1 MEINSF
7 EDILRYCAE
16 MKAKIPDVMIEYEV
30 RKTGKSKSDVISG
43 VKKILDVMINSINYG
58 LNTEIK
64 SPSGMIDSFARKVW
78 RSSTEVLS
86 SAFKKAIARAMAVSG
101 VNACMG
107 RIAAAPTAG
116 SSGIMPAVITTMMDE
131 YGIDENKAIE
141 GLLVASAIGLLIV
154 KNASVA
160 GSEAGCMGETGSAAA
175 MGAGAITYLLG
186 GDNEKIGNAA
196 SIAIQGAMG
205 LVCDPIAGLV
215 EVPCIFRNAIGV
227 ANAFTSAQIALSGVT
242 SVVPLDEAI
251 LAMNEVAQ
259 LMSPRLKETA
269 QGGIANTKTAR
280 EIQRRFLYGT
290 DTEKPSK

>member
-7 EDILRYCAE
+7 EDILRYCNELNAT
-16 MKAKIPDVMIEYEV
+16 IPEVMIEYEV
-30 RKTGKSKSDVISG
+30 RKTGKTRQQVIDG
-43 VKKILDVMINSINYG
+43 VRKILNVMIESVNNG
-58 LNTEIK
+58 LTRDVK
-64 SPSGMIDSFARKVW
+64 SPSGLLNNFAKKVFNAPIN
-78 RSSTEVLS
+78 TLTVN
-86 SAFKKAIARAMAVSG
+86 FKKAIARAMAVSE

-116 SSGIMPAVITTMMDE
+116 SSGIMPAVITTMME
-131 YGIDENKAIE
+131 EHGINEDKAIE

-175 MGAGAITYLLG
+175 MGASTIVYLLG
-186 GDNEKIGNAA
+186 GNNKQIESAA
-196 SIAIQGAMG
+196 CFAIQGAMG

-227 ANAFTSAQIALSGVT
+227 ANAFTSAQIALAGVE
-242 SVVPLDEAI
+242 SIVPLDEVI
-251 LAMNEVAQ
+251 LAMNEVAE

-269 QGGIANTKTAR
+269 QGGLANTKTAR
-280 EIQRRFLYGT
+280 EIQKRFLYQIDVG
-290 DTEKPSK
+290 K

>member
-7 EDILRYCAE
+7 GDILRYCDE
-16 MKAKIPDVMIEYEV
+16 LKMTIPEVMIEYEV
-30 RKTGKSKSDVISG
+30 RKTGKTREQVIDG
-43 VKKILDVMINSINYG
+43 VRKILNVMMESVKTGLTRDV
-58 LNTEIK
+58 K
-64 SPSGMIDSFARKVW
+64 SPSGLLNNFAKKVFNAQIN
-78 RSSTEVLS
+78 TLTVN
-86 SAFKKAIARAMAVSG
+86 FKKAIARAMAVSE

-116 SSGIMPAVITTMMDE
+116 SSGIMPAVITTMME
-131 YGIDENKAIE
+131 EHGINEDRAIE

-175 MGAGAITYLLG
+175 MGASAIVYLLG
-186 GDNEKIGNAA
+186 GNNKQIESAA
-196 SIAIQGAMG
+196 CFAIQGAIG

-227 ANAFTSAQIALSGVT
+227 ANAFTSAQIALAGVE
-242 SVVPLDEAI
+242 SIVPLDEVI
-251 LAMNEVAQ
+251 IAMNEVAE

-269 QGGIANTKTAR
+269 QGGLANTKTAR
-280 EIQRRFLYGT
+280 EIQRKFLYQIDIG
-290 DTEKPSK
+290 K